1 MAWVFKVNRTMLK
14 LCRLIHSLGPAHRS
28 APTYPL
34 ISLFKQYCF
43 TLNRINCSHF
53 CWASGYT
60 LDYVRI
66 LLHHL
71 TLTCVWLQAMEE
83 IPVGSIDGG
92 GASKSGGS
100 FSDKCDA
107 ILKDAR
113 QYIKSKLGIPYDFVI
128 HTMLVVENK
137 LVKCTSR
144 FDTIVCQL
152 VHMKYCWTKKFLVLF
167 SCVWLVGL

>member
-1 MAWVFKVNRTMLK
+1 
-14 LCRLIHSLGPAHRS
+14 
-28 APTYPL
+28 
-34 ISLFKQYCF
+34 
-43 TLNRINCSHF
+43 
-53 CWASGYT
+53 
-60 LDYVRI
+60 
-66 LLHHL
+66 
-71 TLTCVWLQAMEE
+71 MEE

-152 VHMKYCWTKKFLVLF
+152 VHMKYCWTKIFWCYFPVFGWLAFSSFFYLAKMNTTKTDFFHAWGTTGNGVLLNCIILFTIGVGFSRENFYLLHLVSLEDTVEK
-167 SCVWLVGL
+167 S